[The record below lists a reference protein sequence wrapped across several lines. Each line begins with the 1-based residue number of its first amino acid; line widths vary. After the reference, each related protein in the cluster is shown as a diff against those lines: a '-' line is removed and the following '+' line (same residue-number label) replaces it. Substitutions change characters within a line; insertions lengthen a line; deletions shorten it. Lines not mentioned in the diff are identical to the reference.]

1 MNHPITVTYVG
12 GPTVIFDIG
21 GLRIMT
27 DPTLDPPGDFP
38 AGPGDI
44 IRKTIGPAVTDIGKI
59 DMVLLSHD
67 QHADNLDAAGRM
79 LVEKVATTIST
90 KSASQRLKGSVTGLL
105 PWEQFSV
112 KAPSGVELVITAT
125 PARHGPAHS
134 EKIVGE
140 VIGFILSV
148 KDATPVEIYLTGDTV
163 FYAGIEKVAERFT
176 PRYVFIFAGAATPRI
191 PISLTM
197 DTNDAIDT
205 AAAFSEA
212 IIIPVHFEGWSH
224 YKETGKMLSDT
235 FSALGIG
242 NRLKILEPGVQT
254 ILQ

>member
-1 MNHPITVTYVG
+1 MNHPVTVTYVG
-12 GPTVIFDIG
+12 GPTVIFEIG

-44 IRKTIGPAVTDIGKI
+44 IQKTTGPAVTDIGKI

-67 QHADNLDAAGRM
+67 QHADNLDTAGRI
-79 LVEKVATTIST
+79 LVEKVALTIST
-90 KSASQRLKGSVTGLL
+90 KSAAQRLKGSVTGLL
-105 PWEQFSV
+105 SWEQFKV
-112 KAPSGVELVITAT
+112 TTQSGEELVITAT

-140 VIGFILSV
+140 VIGFVLSV
-148 KDATPVEIYLTGDTV
+148 KGATPLEIYLTGDTV
-163 FYAGIEKVAERFT
+163 FYAGIELVAERFK
-176 PRYVFIFAGAATPRI
+176 PQYVFIFAGAATPRI

-205 AAAFSEA
+205 AAAFPDA
-212 IIIPVHFEGWSH
+212 TIIPVHFEGWSH
-224 YKETGKMLSDT
+224 YTETGKMLADS
-235 FSALGIG
+235 FGALGLG
-242 NRLKILEPGVQT
+242 DRLKILEPGVQT
-254 ILQ
+254 IL